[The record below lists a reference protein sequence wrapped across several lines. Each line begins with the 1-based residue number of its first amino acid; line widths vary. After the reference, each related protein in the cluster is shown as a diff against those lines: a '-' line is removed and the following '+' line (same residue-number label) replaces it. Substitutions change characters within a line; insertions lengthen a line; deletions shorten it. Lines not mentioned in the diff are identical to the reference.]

1 MMKKWMIGLTLLLLA
16 GCNTTQAPEG
26 EVMDET
32 SETVEEAGNQVENT
46 LNEGENQ
53 ESMAPEVEVT
63 EIELNASN
71 FTFGQD
77 EIRVKEGETV
87 RITINNT
94 QGTHDFVI
102 DEMEVNSGIIPE
114 GESQTVEFTAWDTG
128 SWEFYCSV
136 GNHRQLGM
144 KGILVVE

>member
-1 MMKKWMIGLTLLLLA
+1 MKKWMIGLTFLLLA
-16 GCNTTQAPEG
+16 GCNSTQTPEG

-32 SETVEEAGNQVENT
+32 SEAIEEAGNQVENA

-53 ESMAPEVEVT
+53 ESMVPEVEVT
-63 EIELNASN
+63 EIELDASN

-102 DEMEVNSGIIPE
+102 DELEVNSGIIPE

-128 SWEFYCSV
+128 SWEYYCSV